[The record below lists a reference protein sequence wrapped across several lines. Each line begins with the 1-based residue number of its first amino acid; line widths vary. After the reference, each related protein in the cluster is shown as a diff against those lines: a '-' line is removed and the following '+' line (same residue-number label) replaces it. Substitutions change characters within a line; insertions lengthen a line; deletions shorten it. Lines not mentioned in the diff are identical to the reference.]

1 MENELFST
9 NEGWQGRAIAVT
21 DSVPPPPAKTYARAK
36 LQTASDIARELGK
49 LYRLAK
55 SGEMDA
61 SLATKLTYILQTMA
75 KIQVDSELEQ
85 RLSALE
91 NRN

>member
-1 MENELFST
+1 MHNDTDLQPWPSENS
-9 NEGWQGRAIAVT
+9 AIAVP
-21 DSVPPPPAKTYARAK
+21 DSAPLPPAKNYARAR